1 MKPESY
7 KVYNNLNF
15 HSNSLIF
22 LGAML
27 KTSYFFLNMM
37 HIVKT
42 QRFWEF
48 FVKNML
54 IITAL
59 HGMQTRSSDEN
70 SACLFVCPFVVHLS
84 NACIMTKQKKNMS
97 RFLYHTEDNL
107 A

>member
-42 QRFWEF
+42 QRF
-48 FVKNML
+48 
-54 IITAL
+54 
-59 HGMQTRSSDEN
+59 
-70 SACLFVCPFVVHLS
+70 
-84 NACIMTKQKKNMS
+84 
-97 RFLYHTEDNL
+97 
-107 A
+107 